1 MNNLVTLKDG
11 KPTTTSRVIAEAF
24 GMSHKNVIQA
34 IENLECSEQFSRL
47 NFQQSD
53 FTNTRNRTY
62 QEYLITEAGAM
73 RLVMGF
79 TGSKAAAVKE
89 HFIEAFQA
97 MQAKL
102 AAKMD
107 GVEWKRARSQGISTR
122 IALADTIA
130 DFVAYAKGQ
139 GSKSADHYYSNIT
152 KMEYKALALL
162 EQGAKVGLN
171 FRDTLDGMQLA
182 HLMVGEGIARKA
194 IAKGMAE
201 KMHYKDI
208 YTVAKAEV
216 EKFANVV
223 GLVH

>member
-1 MNNLVTLKDG
+1 MNNLVALKDG

-62 QEYLITEAGAM
+62 QEYVITEAGAM

-89 HFIEAFQA
+89 HFIEAFQV

-152 KMEYKALALL
+152 KMEYKALALV
-162 EQGAKVGLN
+162 ERGAKIGGS

-182 HLMVGEGIARKA
+182 HLMVAEGIALRA
-194 IAKGMAE
+194 IAKGMADGL
-201 KMHYKDI
+201 HYKEI
-208 YTVAKAEV
+208 YMLAKADV
-216 EKFANVV
+216 ERFAGVV

>member
-1 MNNLVTLKDG
+1 VNNLVALKDG

-62 QEYLITEAGAM
+62 QEYVITEAGAM

-89 HFIEAFQA
+89 HFIEAFQV

-152 KMEYKALALL
+152 KMEYKALALV
-162 EQGAKVGLN
+162 ERGAKIGGS

-182 HLMVGEGIARKA
+182 HLMVAEGIALRA
-194 IAKGMAE
+194 IAKGMADGL
-201 KMHYKDI
+201 HYKEI
-208 YTVAKAEV
+208 YMLAKADV
-216 EKFANVV
+216 ERFAGVV

>member
-1 MNNLVTLKDG
+1 MNSLVELKDG
-11 KPTTTSRVIAEAF
+11 KPATTSRKVAEAF
-24 GMSHKNVIQA
+24 GMQHRSVLLAIRELEATEKFKLHNFMQVDFKTAKNQ
-34 IENLECSEQFSRL
+34 
-47 NFQQSD
+47 
-53 FTNTRNRTY
+53 TY
-62 QEYLITEAGAM
+62 QEYVISEAGAM

-152 KMEYKALALL
+152 KMEYKALALV
-162 EQGAKVGLN
+162 ERGAKIGGS

-182 HLMVGEGIARKA
+182 HLMVAEGIALRA
-194 IAKGMAE
+194 IAKGMADGL
-201 KMHYKDI
+201 HYKEI
-208 YTVAKAEV
+208 YMLAKADV
-216 EKFANVV
+216 ERFAGVV
-223 GLVH
+223 GLIP